1 MSRGTSHIRTRNIEP
16 DIRYKSATVAK
27 FINYIMLDGKKSVAT
42 TVCYKTFELI
52 DKAMGANPV
61 DVFETALRNA
71 SPVLEV
77 KGKRVGGANYQIPFE
92 VPRVRRQTLAMKWM
106 IKSARDKQGKSMAE
120 FLSQEIMD
128 AYNHQGA
135 AIKKKDEMH
144 RMAEANKAF
153 AHFAKFV

>member
-1 MSRGTSHIRTRNIEP
+1 MSRGSSHIKAYKLVP
-16 DIRYKSATVAK
+16 DIKYKSVTVSK
-27 FINYIMLDGKKSVAT
+27 FINYLMFDGKKSVAT
-42 TVCYKTFELI
+42 KVCYDALANIENHLK
-52 DKAMGANPV
+52 ANPL

-106 IKSARDKQGKSMAE
+106 IKAARDKQGKSMSD
-120 FLSQEIMD
+120 FLSQEIID
-128 AYNHQGA
+128 AYNNQGA